1 MDQVLTWN
9 GSARSALG
17 TPARVGG
24 GGVADDGDLVARA
37 RAGDS
42 VAFERLFERYHAA
55 ILNYIHRMVGD
66 RALAE
71 DLTQD
76 AFIKAYR
83 ALPGTR
89 PDLAFKAWLYR
100 IATNTAISH
109 LRRRKL
115 VKWIPFLSDQDH
127 ATDESIE
134 RSIGHKHD
142 VEQALAKIPQ
152 HYAAALLLRHYQ
164 GLSLAE
170 TAQALEI
177 TENAAKLRLFRA
189 RKAFATAYGGP
200 IAADPELAGVADDG
214 ESDR

>member
-1 MDQVLTWN
+1 
-9 GSARSALG
+9 
-17 TPARVGG
+17 
-24 GGVADDGDLVARA
+24 VADDGDLVARA
-37 RAGDS
+37 RAGDP
-42 VAFERLFERYHAA
+42 VAFERLFERYHAP
-55 ILNYIHRMVGD
+55 ILNYLHRMVGD

-71 DLTQD
+71 DLAQD
-76 AFIKAYR
+76 AFVKAYR

-109 LRRRKL
+109 LRRRRL
-115 VKWIPFLSDQDH
+115 VKWIPFVPEQEH
-127 ATDESIE
+127 AAGDSIE
-134 RSIGHKHD
+134 RSVGRKHD
-142 VEQALAKIPQ
+142 VEQALARIPQ

-189 RKAFATAYGGP
+189 RKAFAAAYGGP
-200 IAADPELAGVADDG
+200 LAADPDATNELEV
-214 ESDR
+214 ER